1 MENNKKTTQQQS
13 SISPLKVFENT
24 VSLEETDMTGR
35 YPDVYQQYSPDQI
48 SSYQQDGNTF
58 RFITSNKVKLNVEV
72 INETIFRFRYTAQ
85 RQFERDFSYAIDPN
99 FRVEEVAIEFLEKA
113 DHFLIQTQKIS
124 CHIFKESAMVK
135 LYDQHQN
142 IICEDAK
149 PYRAL
154 STLLNGL
161 SEVRISHTAHEGE
174 NYFGLGDKSSKLNL
188 RGQKKENWN
197 TDAFAYG
204 ADRDPLY
211 RSIPFYFGLNQNI
224 GYGIFF
230 DNTYRTHFNFDS
242 DETGI
247 TSFYAEGGELNY
259 YFIYGPELMSVAQ
272 QYTKLTGCPELPP
285 LWSLGFHQCRWSYFP
300 EQRVKDVADE
310 FRRRQIPCD
319 AIYLDIDYMDAYR
332 CFTWNHNHF
341 PDPKKMIAELSEQ
354 GFQTIVMIDPGLK
367 VDEDY
372 WVYQSGLE
380 QDAYCKRTTGET
392 MIGPVWPPACVFPDY
407 TRPDVRAWWGKLYK
421 ELYVDQGVSGFW
433 NDMNEPAMF
442 KVDRCT
448 FPDAVLHDYEGEMTD
463 HRKAHNI
470 YGLQMSR
477 ATVEGLQELNPDKRP
492 FLVTR
497 ATYSGGQRFAAVWTG
512 DNVASWEHLHIA
524 NTQCQRLSV
533 SGFSF
538 VGSDIGG
545 FAGTPTG
552 ELMLRWVQLGIFHPF
567 YRIHSIGNN
576 VDGASETSQD
586 EVAEQEKL
594 NRLDQEPW
602 VFGADYEALMKEA
615 IELRYQLLPYI
626 YSTFW
631 QNVTYGTPVIRSL
644 VFYDQTDTKNYEQES
659 EFLFGDHLLV
669 CPVEHPSTIEGFIKQ
684 EEEEEENTEN
694 SSENTSE
701 GETLAS
707 NLIDEK
713 IIEEEGNILEKEEN
727 IEEPITEQL

>member
-1 MENNKKTTQQQS
+1 LYNEN
-13 SISPLKVFENT
+13 
-24 VSLEETDMTGR
+24 
-35 YPDVYQQYSPDQI
+35 
-48 SSYQQDGNTF
+48 
-58 RFITSNKVKLNVEV
+58 
-72 INETIFRFRYTAQ
+72 
-85 RQFERDFSYAIDPN
+85 
-99 FRVEEVAIEFLEKA
+99 
-113 DHFLIQTQKIS
+113 
-124 CHIFKESAMVK
+124 
-135 LYDQHQN
+135 
-142 IICEDAK
+142 
-149 PYRAL
+149 
-154 STLLNGL
+154 
-161 SEVRISHTAHEGE
+161 
-174 NYFGLGDKSSKLNL
+174 
-188 RGQKKENWN
+188 
-197 TDAFAYG
+197 
-204 ADRDPLY
+204 
-211 RSIPFYFGLNQNI
+211 
-224 GYGIFF
+224 GI
-230 DNTYRTHFNFDS
+230 
-242 DETGI
+242 
-247 TSFYAEGGELNY
+247 
-259 YFIYGPELMSVAQ
+259 
-272 QYTKLTGCPELPP
+272 
-285 LWSLGFHQCRWSYFP
+285 
-300 EQRVKDVADE
+300 
-310 FRRRQIPCD
+310 
-319 AIYLDIDYMDAYR
+319 
-332 CFTWNHNHF
+332 
-341 PDPKKMIAELSEQ
+341 
-354 GFQTIVMIDPGLK
+354 
-367 VDEDY
+367 
-372 WVYQSGLE
+372 
-380 QDAYCKRTTGET
+380 
-392 MIGPVWPPACVFPDY
+392 
-407 TRPDVRAWWGKLYK
+407 
-421 ELYVDQGVSGFW
+421 SGFW

-727 IEEPITEQL
+727 IEEPITEQLIYLPKGDWYDFYTAEKYEGKQEITLAVELSKIPIFVKAGSVVPFYPTQQYVGEKDIKQVKLRAFYINGMRESSFYEDAG